1 MMELPKADSGEIPG
15 YDERADS
22 DEPEHTNQHVGGMEN
37 YIEASLVFLESE
49 EMRDYLREELPK
61 FRWNA
66 MACADIVAYAP
77 ASIEQ
82 KLAALERIAKEA
94 EPEPAWDGEPFTK
107 YAAAF
112 ARACRMALEER
123 YSGPEHAMFW
133 LRGESYDED
142 MYSYILDSDISFYTT
157 FFTEFDAAV
166 RYLEK
171 LANEE
176 PDIYGFEGLSYTITK
191 YVPNGG
197 GGLKEYCTWYLNNA
211 REICYFDYEEAPEG
225 WESLIDYCGS
235 GLNLPVP
242 FQPGDI
248 VTADC
253 LPCAPPCRVLI
264 LEVGDNRDC
273 CCLQVL
279 SIGEGGR
286 LFANAFKHNS
296 FLRHPEGSYVSGLYR
311 AVRWTGE
318 LNAGEEPF
326 AVLSPLIC
334 AKPELG
340 IEIGNYVHNGAKGR
354 DWPEV
359 KEAFG
364 L

>member
-1 MMELPKADSGEIPG
+1 MSGH
-15 YDERADS
+15 DERAIPG
-22 DEPEHTNQHVGGMEN
+22 EPEHTNQNVDETEN
-37 YIEASLVFLESE
+37 YIEASLAFLESK

-61 FRWNA
+61 FRWHA
-66 MACADIVAYAP
+66 MECADIVAYAP
-77 ASIEQ
+77 APIEQ
-82 KLAALERIAKEA
+82 KLIALERIVKEA
-94 EPEPAWDGEPFTK
+94 EPELAWDGEPFTK
-107 YAAAF
+107 YAADF
-112 ARACRMALEER
+112 AKSCRLALEER

-133 LRGESYDED
+133 LKWESYDED
-142 MYSYILDSDISFYTT
+142 MDGCAFDRDDS
-157 FFTEFDAAV
+157 FFMEFDAAI

-171 LANEE
+171 QAEEE
-176 PDIYGFEGLSYTITK
+176 PDTYGFEGLSYTITK
-191 YVPNGG
+191 YVPDGE
-197 GGLKEYCTWYLNNA
+197 GGLEEYCIWYLNNA
-211 REICYFDYEEAPEG
+211 RELCYFNCYGLPHRQVPEG
-225 WESLIDYCGS
+225 WESLIDYCGL

-253 LPCAPPCRVLI
+253 LPYASPRRVLI

-273 CCLQVL
+273 CSLWAL

-296 FLRHPEGSYVSGLYR
+296 FLRSKDDCSHVSGLYR
-311 AVRWTGE
+311 AARWTGE
-318 LNAGEEPF
+318 LNPEEEPF
-326 AVLSPLIC
+326 AVLSPLIHDR
-334 AKPELG
+334 PELG
-340 IEIGNYVHNGAKGR
+340 KEIGDYVGDGEKGR